1 MEGIDVPVLIVGGG
15 PTGLCA
21 SILLSR
27 HGIRSLLIERHAHTA
42 QHPKVRGESARTME
56 IFRPWGIEQTL
67 RGASLP
73 PDQLRN
79 TVWLTTL
86 AGPETDRVT
95 IGYDPALYHSNS
107 PTFPCGCAQDTLEP
121 TLLAHARTYPQ
132 AEFLFNHELISFDQ
146 DDAGV
151 RATVVDHDTG
161 EEKRVHASYL
171 IGADGA
177 SSLVRQSLGI
187 PMPGPVLTHLI
198 SILFRADLAR
208 FVEGRQSLIY
218 RINNPQITG
227 FFVAVDN
234 ADRWNFHVA
243 YHPESGET
251 VDSFTEGRCTD
262 IVRQATGV
270 PDLQVRAIHALP
282 WSMAAQVAEQFRR
295 QRVFLAGDAA
305 HVMPPTGGY
314 GMNTGIADVHNL
326 AWKLA
331 GVLSG
336 WASAHLLDTYETER
350 LPVARFTTQQAL
362 INAQEMQ
369 SGNHA
374 VVARYQGI
382 GVALGYS
389 YDLGAIV
396 PDGSAPT
403 EAGDPVMEYIP
414 TARPGSRAP
423 HVWLQEG
430 AERLSTLDLCERSFV
445 LLSPGHAWCAAAEQ
459 AASGLGVPVHARVV
473 HDDSWARLYE
483 VSDGGAVLVRPD
495 GHVAWR
501 VTGSMEADA
510 HVIECVLNRV
520 LGFRTSAKRT
530 APLSRRLKPTDAT

>member
-1 MEGIDVPVLIVGGG
+1 MAQSIDIPVLIVGGG

-42 QHPKVRGESARTME
+42 EHPKVRGESARTME
-56 IFRPWGIEQTL
+56 IVRPWGIEQTL
-67 RGASLP
+67 RAASLP

-86 AGPETDRVT
+86 TGRETHRVT
-95 IGYDPALYHSNS
+95 IGYDPALYRSHS

-121 TLLAHARTYPQ
+121 TLLAHARTYPE
-132 AEFLFNHELISFDQ
+132 AELLFNHELISFDQ
-146 DDAGV
+146 DDAAV
-151 RATVVDHDTG
+151 TATVFDHDTG
-161 EEKRVHASYL
+161 DEKLIQASYM

-177 SSLVRQSLGI
+177 SSVVRQSLRI

-227 FFVAVDN
+227 FFVAIDN

-251 VDSFTEGRCTD
+251 VDSFTEDRCID
-262 IVRQATGV
+262 IVRQAVGV
-270 PDLQVRAIHALP
+270 PDLPVQSINTLP
-282 WSMAAQVAEQFRR
+282 WSMAAQVAEQLRR
-295 QRVFLAGDAA
+295 GRVFLAGDAA

-336 WASAHLLDTYETER
+336 WASADLLDTYETER

-362 INAQEMQ
+362 INSQEMQ
-369 SGNHA
+369 SGNHG

-389 YDLGAIV
+389 YDGGAIV
-396 PDGSAPT
+396 PDGTAPPT
-403 EAGDPVMEYIP
+403 VSDPVMEYIP

-423 HVWLQEG
+423 HVWVQEG
-430 AERLSTLDLCERSFV
+430 AERFSTLDLFERSFV
-445 LLSPGHAWCAAAEQ
+445 LLSASHAWCAAAEH
-459 AASGLGVPVHARVV
+459 AVSGHGVPVHARVV
-473 HDDSWARLYE
+473 NDDTWVRLYE

-501 VTGSMEADA
+501 VTGSMEPDA

-520 LGFRTSAKRT
+520 LGFRNSAERSVSLNGR
-530 APLSRRLKPTDAT
+530 P